1 MFIDFISSAHLPSK
15 WKVNIMEVLKLGTL
29 PHPYS
34 SKLDLYCGG
43 KEGELRFR
51 TLVHLDRD
59 NDFISGINPDVDDSQ
74 FHVNISNFKN
84 PVTSKYS
91 CKISVGTYTNNNL
104 LLLKLQ

>member
-1 MFIDFISSAHLPSK
+1 
-15 WKVNIMEVLKLGTL
+15 MERKYNTSWQFLGTL
-29 PHPYS
+29 PLPYS

-43 KEGELRFR
+43 KEGELWLR

-59 NDFISGINPDVDDSQ
+59 KDFVTGINPNVDDSQ
-74 FHVNISNFKN
+74 FHVNISNFKI

-104 LLLKLQ
+104 VLLNFSKLY